1 MVDASPTR
9 SSRRKAMTRNALVR
23 AAQQLMAEGRTSVP
37 ILEITQLAD
46 VGMGSFYN
54 HFETKEQLFQAAVDD
69 ALEVHGALM
78 DALTEDIDDPAE
90 AFAQSFRLTGRL
102 HRAQP
107 ELSKVLLSFG
117 TSLIGSDHGLAP
129 RALRDI
135 QRAIEAGRFTIADA
149 ELGLTVAAGTA
160 LALGQLLHDRPERDA
175 AETADD
181 ATKAVLLM
189 LGVGAKEAEAL
200 CALPLPD
207 LEGLLDGSAA

>member
-1 MVDASPTR
+1 MVDSPPTR
-9 SSRRKAMTRNALVR
+9 SSRRKAMTRSALVR
-23 AAQQLMAEGRTSVP
+23 AAQQLMAEGRTSVA

-69 ALEVHGALM
+69 ALEIHGSLM
-78 DALTEDIDDPAE
+78 DALTEGIEDPAE
-90 AFAQSFRLTGRL
+90 AFAQSFRITGRL

-117 TSLIGSDHGLAP
+117 TSLLTSDHGLAP
-129 RALRDI
+129 RAMRDI
-135 QRAIEAGRFTIADA
+135 QLGIDAGRFTIADA
-149 ELGLTVAAGTA
+149 EVGLTVAAGTA

-175 AETADD
+175 AETADQ

-189 LGVGAKEAEAL
+189 LGLGAEDAEAL

>member
-1 MVDASPTR
+1 MTR
-9 SSRRKAMTRNALVR
+9 SALVR
-23 AAQQLMAEGRTSVP
+23 AAQQLMAEGRTSVA
-37 ILEITQLAD
+37 ILEITKLAD

-78 DALTEDIDDPAE
+78 DALTDSIEDPAE
-90 AFAQSFRLTGRL
+90 AFAQSFRLIGRL

-117 TSLIGSDHGLAP
+117 TSLIGSPRGLAP

-135 QRAIEAGRFTIADA
+135 EQAIAAGRFTITDV
-149 ELGLTVAAGTA
+149 EIGLTVTAGTA
-160 LALGQLLHDRPERDA
+160 LAVGQLLHDQPQRDA
-175 AETADD
+175 ATTADE

-189 LGVGAKEAEAL
+189 LGLSAEDVDVL

-207 LEGLLDGSAA
+207 VERLLDGSAA